1 LRNEQT
7 GESVETIV
15 DRNESVL
22 DPPGTE
28 AGPDEPVAAG
38 SGTDRREG
46 SSPLSPPER
55 AAWRGLMFTHARLL
69 RSLDEVVDEAE
80 RLSLS
85 SYEVLYKLTDVKGS
99 RVRMKDIGSTL
110 LMSKSG
116 LTRVVD
122 DLEKRGYVTRE
133 RCPTDARG
141 FDVVLTASGRRVY
154 RRAEKAFLQQL
165 RSAFL
170 DRLSNTQLTALAD
183 IWETVWLC
191 GPSDT
196 NNTPI

>member
-1 LRNEQT
+1 MPEARNEADLQ
-7 GESVETIV
+7 
-15 DRNESVL
+15 L
-22 DPPGTE
+22 
-28 AGPDEPVAAG
+28 
-38 SGTDRREG
+38 SGTAEATAPDVPAAAAAAPERPGG

-69 RSLDEVVDEAE
+69 RSLDEVVDDAE

-85 SYEVLYKLTDVKGS
+85 SYEVLYKLTDVKGN
-99 RVRMKDIGSTL
+99 RIRMKDIDSTL
-110 LMSKSG
+110 LVSKSG

-122 DLEKRGYVTRE
+122 ELEKRGYVTRE

-141 FDVVLTASGRRVY
+141 FDLVLTASGRRAY

-170 DRLSNTQLTALAD
+170 GKLSDTQLTALAD
-183 IWETVWLC
+183 IWETAGLC
-191 GPSDT
+191 GPADS
-196 NNTPI
+196 NSTPV